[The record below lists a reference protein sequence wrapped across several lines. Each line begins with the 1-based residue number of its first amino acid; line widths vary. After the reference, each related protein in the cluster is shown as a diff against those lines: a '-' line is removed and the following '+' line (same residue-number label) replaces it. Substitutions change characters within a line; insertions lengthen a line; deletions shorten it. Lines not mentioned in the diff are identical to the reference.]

1 MAEPTEFDFRRE
13 LVDSIPPLRAFARSL
28 ARDKDLADDLTHA
41 ALERA
46 LTFSHQFT
54 PGTNFR
60 AWLFTI
66 ARHQFYN
73 ESKKWRNR
81 TVTIENETDSLAPID
96 GNQEITVEIR
106 DFRRAFWALAPAQR
120 EILVLIGANGIS
132 YEEAADI
139 CGCATGTVKSRL
151 SRARR
156 ELKRLMDG
164 ETGRSENTS
173 AIEPARHAFPR

>member
-1 MAEPTEFDFRRE
+1 MAEPAEFDFQRE
-13 LVDSIPPLRAFARSL
+13 LVDNIPTLRAFTRSL
-28 ARDKDLADDLTHA
+28 ARDKDLADDLTHTT
-41 ALERA
+41 LERA
-46 LTFSHQFT
+46 LTFSHQFM

-73 ESKKWRNR
+73 ESKRWRNR
-81 TVTIENETDSLAPID
+81 TVSIENEADSLIPIE

-106 DFRRAFWALAPAQR
+106 DFRRAFWALTPAQR

-132 YEEAADI
+132 YEEAASI

-151 SRARR
+151 SRARCQ
-156 ELKRLMDG
+156 LKRLMEG
-164 ETGRSENTS
+164 EMERSEDVAAAAPDQR
-173 AIEPARHAFPR
+173 AIAR